1 MVLTYVLLKS
11 PSVELQ
17 ADHRS
22 GVKTSRLSKNPASYL
37 ITWSQIHEG
46 FGFEGFFLSHPVQ
59 RKPIEGVGNKI
70 STADFEEPA
79 FPPRKRALEGCEENS
94 SGNIAESY
102 PEVVSLSLHLKKV
115 KKEVNRGC
123 TTQRPEEA
131 SKALTKAQLLGYN
144 WAGATLI
151 SVSSSFSN
159 QEKGKRTP
167 MVLNTTW

>member
-37 ITWSQIHEG
+37 ITWSQILEG
-46 FGFEGFFLSHPVQ
+46 FGFEGLFLSHAVQ
-59 RKPIEGVGNKI
+59 RKPIKGVGNKI
-70 STADFEEPA
+70 STADLEEPA
-79 FPPRKRALEGCEENS
+79 FPPRERVLEGCEENS

-123 TTQRPEEA
+123 TTQKPEEDIEGLDKGLA
-131 SKALTKAQLLGYN
+131 VGIQLGRSHVDLRQQFLLEPGE
-144 WAGATLI
+144 G
-151 SVSSSFSN
+151 
-159 QEKGKRTP
+159 
-167 MVLNTTW
+167 

>member
-1 MVLTYVLLKS
+1 MYFSRVPALNSRLITVAES
-11 PSVELQ
+11 
-17 ADHRS
+17 
-22 GVKTSRLSKNPASYL
+22 KTSRLSKNPASYL
-37 ITWSQIHEG
+37 TTWSQLLEG
-46 FGFEGFFLSHPVQ
+46 FGFEGLFLSHPVQ
-59 RKPIEGVGNKI
+59 RKPIQSVGNKV
-70 STADFEEPA
+70 STTNLEEPA
-79 FPPRKRALEGCEENS
+79 FPPGERALEGCEENS
-94 SGNIAESY
+94 PVYITESY
-102 PEVVSLSLHLKKV
+102 PEVVSLPLHLKEV

-123 TTQRPEEA
+123 TTRNPKRM

>member
-1 MVLTYVLLKS
+1 MPKAVVLTYVLLKS

-22 GVKTSRLSKNPASYL
+22 GVKTSRLSKM
-37 ITWSQIHEG
+37 ITWSQILEG

-70 STADFEEPA
+70 STADLEEPA
-79 FPPRKRALEGCEENS
+79 FPPRERALEGCEENS

-102 PEVVSLSLHLKKV
+102 PEVVSLPLHLKEV

-123 TTQRPEEA
+123 TTQKPEEDIE
-131 SKALTKAQLLGYN
+131 G
-144 WAGATLI
+144 
-151 SVSSSFSN
+151 FD
-159 QEKGKRTP
+159 KGP
-167 MVLNTTW
+167 AVGI